1 MMRFSLLILGSYLV
15 GSIPFGYLIGRG
27 LRDRDIRASG
37 SGNLGAT
44 NVLRVMGWQ
53 PAVSVLLL
61 DLAKG
66 VVPIL
71 IGKQLAVPSAWL
83 GAMGLAAVVGHI
95 FPIFLA
101 FRGGK
106 GVATGIGAF
115 GTLAPLAGLG
125 ALVVFGVV
133 VASTRY
139 VSLGSVTA
147 TASFPLLALLFDGAA
162 GREALDPALVGFAAA
177 ASALVIFQ
185 HRSNLK
191 RVRAREE
198 LKLGERLG
206 KEDA

>member
-1 MMRFSLLILGSYLV
+1 MRFVLLVLGSYLV
-15 GSIPFGYLIGRG
+15 GSIPIGYLVGRS
-27 LRDRDIRASG
+27 LRGRDIRRSG
-37 SGNLGAT
+37 SGNVGAT

-53 PAVSVLLL
+53 PAVLVLLL

-71 IGKQLAVPSAWL
+71 IGKQLAVPTAWL
-83 GAMGLAAVVGHI
+83 GAMGLAAVFGHI
-95 FPIFLA
+95 YPIFLG

-106 GVATGIGAF
+106 GVATGFGAF
-115 GTLAPLAGLG
+115 ATLGPLPALG
-125 ALVVFGVV
+125 ALVVFGIV

-147 TASFPLLALLFDGAA
+147 TASFPLLVLLFDRTT
-162 GREALDPALVGFAAA
+162 GRMALDPALMGFTAATA
-177 ASALVIFQ
+177 VLIIFQ

-191 RVRAREE
+191 RIRAREE
-198 LKLGERLG
+198 RKLGEQVG

>member
-1 MMRFSLLILGSYLV
+1 MMRFALLIVGSYLV
-15 GSIPFGYLIGRG
+15 GSIPFGYLIGRS
-27 LRDRDIRASG
+27 LRGRDIRRSG
-37 SGNLGAT
+37 SGNVGAT

-53 PAVSVLLL
+53 PAVAVLLL

-71 IGKQLAVPSAWL
+71 IGQQLAVPPAWL
-83 GAMGLAAVVGHI
+83 GAMGLAAVLGHI
-95 FPIFLA
+95 FPVFLG

-106 GVATGIGAF
+106 GVATGFGAF
-115 GTLAPLAGLG
+115 AVLAPLPALG

-147 TASFPLLALLFDGAA
+147 TASFLLLILLFDGV
-162 GREALDPALVGFAAA
+162 GGGEALDPALVGFAAA
-177 ASALVIFQ
+177 TSALIIFQ

-191 RVRAREE
+191 RLRAREE
-198 LKLGERLG
+198 RKLGERLG
-206 KEDA
+206 REDA

>member
-1 MMRFSLLILGSYLV
+1 MTRFILLVLGSYLA
-15 GSIPFGYLIGRG
+15 GSIPFGYLVGRS
-27 LRDRDIRASG
+27 LRGRDIRRSG
-37 SGNLGAT
+37 SGNVGAT

-53 PAVSVLLL
+53 PAVLVLLL

-66 VVPIL
+66 VLPIL
-71 IGKQLAVPSAWL
+71 IGKQLALPTAWL

-95 FPIFLA
+95 YPIFLG

-106 GVATGIGAF
+106 GVATGFGAF
-115 GTLAPLAGLG
+115 ATLAPLPALG
-125 ALVVFGVV
+125 ALVAFGIV

-147 TASFPLLALLFDGAA
+147 TASFPLLVLLLGCASGREPLAPALL
-162 GREALDPALVGFAAA
+162 GFAAA
-177 ASALVIFQ
+177 AALLIIFQ

-191 RVRAREE
+191 RIRAREE
-198 LKLGERLG
+198 RKLGERVG

>member
-1 MMRFSLLILGSYLV
+1 MMRFALLILGSYLV

-27 LRDRDIRASG
+27 LRGRDIRASG
-37 SGNLGAT
+37 SGNVGAT

-71 IGKQLAVPSAWL
+71 IGKQLAVPTAWL
-83 GAMGLAAVVGHI
+83 GAMGLAAVLGHI
-95 FPIFLA
+95 FPVFLG

-106 GVATGIGAF
+106 GVATGFGAF
-115 GTLAPLAGLG
+115 ATLAPLPALG
-125 ALVVFGVV
+125 ALLVFGVV

-147 TASFPLLALLFDGAA
+147 TAAFPLLVLLFDGAA
-162 GREALDPALVGFAAA
+162 GREALEPALVGFAAVTA
-177 ASALVIFQ
+177 ALIIFQ
-185 HRSNLK
+185 HRSNLQ
-191 RVRAREE
+191 RIRAREE

>member
-37 SGNLGAT
+37 SGSVGAT
-44 NVLRVMGWQ
+44 NVLRVMGWK

-71 IGKQLAVPSAWL
+71 LGKQLAVPSAWL
-83 GAMGLAAVVGHI
+83 GAMALAAVVGHI
-95 FPIFLA
+95 FPIFLG

-115 GTLAPLAGLG
+115 ATLAPLAALG
-125 ALVVFGVV
+125 ALVIFGVV
-133 VASTRY
+133 VAWTRY

-147 TASFPLLALLFDGAA
+147 TASFPLLMLLFEGAA
-162 GREALDPALVGFAAA
+162 GQEALDPALVGFAAGT
-177 ASALVIFQ
+177 SALMIFQ
-185 HRSNLK
+185 HRSNLQ
-191 RVRAREE
+191 RIRAREE
-198 LKLGERLG
+198 LKLGERLE

>member
-1 MMRFSLLILGSYLV
+1 MMRFALPILGSYLV

-27 LRDRDIRASG
+27 LRGRDIRQSG
-37 SGNLGAT
+37 SGNVGAT

-95 FPIFLA
+95 YPTFLG

-106 GVATGIGAF
+106 GVATGFGAF
-115 GTLAPLAGLG
+115 ATLAPLPALG
-125 ALVVFGVV
+125 TLVIFGVV
-133 VASTRY
+133 VATTRW
-139 VSLGSVTA
+139 VSLGSVAA
-147 TASFPLLALLFDGAA
+147 TASFPLLVLLVDGVGGSKAV
-162 GREALDPALVGFAAA
+162 EPALVGFAAA
-177 ASALVIFQ
+177 TSVLIIFQ

-191 RVRAREE
+191 RIWAREE
-198 LKLGERLG
+198 RKLGERVE

>member
-37 SGNLGAT
+37 SGNVGAT
-44 NVLRVMGWQ
+44 NVLRVMGWK

-71 IGKQLAVPSAWL
+71 LGKQLAVPSAWL
-83 GAMGLAAVVGHI
+83 GAMALAAVVGHI
-95 FPIFLA
+95 FPIFLG

-115 GTLAPLAGLG
+115 ATLAPLAALG
-125 ALVVFGVV
+125 ALVIFGVV
-133 VASTRY
+133 VAWTRY

-147 TASFPLLALLFDGAA
+147 TASFPLLMLLFEGAA
-162 GREALDPALVGFAAA
+162 GQEALDPALVGFAAA
-177 ASALVIFQ
+177 SSALVIFQ
-185 HRSNLK
+185 HRSNLQ
-191 RVRAREE
+191 RIRAREE
-198 LKLGERLG
+198 LKFGERLE

>member
-37 SGNLGAT
+37 SGNVGAT
-44 NVLRVMGWQ
+44 NVLRVMGWK

-83 GAMGLAAVVGHI
+83 GAMALAAVVGHI
-95 FPIFLA
+95 FPIFLG

-115 GTLAPLAGLG
+115 ATLAPLAALG
-125 ALVVFGVV
+125 ALVIFGVV
-133 VASTRY
+133 VAWTRY

-147 TASFPLLALLFDGAA
+147 TASFPLLVLLFEGAA
-162 GREALDPALVGFAAA
+162 GQEALDPALVGFAAA
-177 ASALVIFQ
+177 TSALVIFQ
-185 HRSNLK
+185 HRSNLQ
-191 RVRAREE
+191 RIRAREE
-198 LKLGERLG
+198 LKLGERLE

>member
-1 MMRFSLLILGSYLV
+1 MTRFILLVLGSYLV
-15 GSIPFGYLIGRG
+15 GSIPFGYLVGRS
-27 LRDRDIRASG
+27 LRGRDIRRSG
-37 SGNLGAT
+37 SGNVGAT

-53 PAVSVLLL
+53 PAVLVLLL

-66 VVPIL
+66 VLPIL
-71 IGKQLAVPSAWL
+71 MGKQLGVPAAWL

-95 FPIFLA
+95 YPIFLG

-106 GVATGIGAF
+106 GVATGFGAF
-115 GTLAPLAGLG
+115 ATLAPLAALG
-125 ALVVFGVV
+125 ALVVFGIV

-147 TASFPLLALLFDGAA
+147 TASFPLLVLLLRRAP
-162 GREALDPALVGFAAA
+162 GREPLDPEMLGFAAA
-177 ASALVIFQ
+177 ATVLIIFQ

-191 RVRAREE
+191 RIRAREE
-198 LKLGERLG
+198 RKLGERVG

>member
-1 MMRFSLLILGSYLV
+1 MNINIILYLSAYLIAG
-15 GSIPFGYLIGRG
+15 IPFGYLLAKQFAGV
-27 LRDRDIRASG
+27 DIKKEG
-37 SGNLGAT
+37 SGNIGAT

-53 PAVSVLLL
+53 PAVLVLLL

-71 IGKQLAVPSAWL
+71 VGKQLAVPSAWL
-83 GAMGLAAVVGHI
+83 GAMGLAAVLGHV
-95 FPIFLA
+95 FPIFLG

-147 TASFPLLALLFDGAA
+147 TAAFPLLMLLFDGAA

-177 ASALVIFQ
+177 ASALIIFQ
-185 HRSNLK
+185 HRSNLQ
-191 RVRAREE
+191 RIRAREE